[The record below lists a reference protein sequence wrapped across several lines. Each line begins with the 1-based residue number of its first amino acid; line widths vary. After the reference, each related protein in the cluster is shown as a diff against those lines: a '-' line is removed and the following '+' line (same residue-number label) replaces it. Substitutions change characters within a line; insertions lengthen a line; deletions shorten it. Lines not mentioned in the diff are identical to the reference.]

1 MNQLIISAMECEMV
15 SMDDLRRL
23 IWPCVQYLCSSLILV
38 HVSRVRGGVV
48 NQEDLYEAL
57 STGQIA
63 AAGLDVTVPEPLP
76 TSHPLFTLK
85 NCGESIRYIHIQ
97 KQLFFS
103 VYLTRIHYHHAQ
115 FSLLT
120 NLSFQL
126 SPPTVILP
134 HIASASYSTRNAMSA
149 LAANNLLLGLRG
161 EPMIKEL
168 KL

>member
-1 MNQLIISAMECEMV
+1 MQC
-15 SMDDLRRL
+15 
-23 IWPCVQYLCSSLILV
+23 LCLSLCG
-38 HVSRVRGGVV
+38 VRGGVV

-85 NCGESIRYIHIQ
+85 NCGES
-97 KQLFFS
+97 
-103 VYLTRIHYHHAQ
+103 
-115 FSLLT
+115 FSLTKNGFQITFLGFSPFT
-120 NLSFQL
+120 IVNSHCIFFLYLIPLS
-126 SPPTVILP
+126 TVILP
-134 HIASASYSTRNAMSA
+134 HIASASYTTRNAMSA

-161 EPMIKEL
+161 ETMIKEV

>member
-1 MNQLIISAMECEMV
+1 M
-15 SMDDLRRL
+15 
-23 IWPCVQYLCSSLILV
+23 
-38 HVSRVRGGVV
+38 

-76 TSHPLFTLK
+76 TNHPLFTLK
-85 NCGESIRYIHIQ
+85 NCGEPFTYWCLNCLQSSR
-97 KQLFFS
+97 FS
-103 VYLTRIHYHHAQ
+103 RNNLWFQ
-115 FSLLT
+115 F
-120 NLSFQL
+120 

-134 HIASASYSTRNAMSA
+134 HIASASYTTRNAMSA